1 MSRVIEV
8 SVEGF
13 ARLVADRLYFH
24 TAEKMAKTMANVIEW
39 ADRFLHLYA
48 FPGEPLHPAEV
59 EEAIQDCLD
68 AVVVIRRMSR
78 RELAGFSGGTTT

>member
-8 SVEGF
+8 SIKGF
-13 ARLVADRLYFH
+13 TRLVTDRLFFP
-24 TAEKMAKTMANVIEW
+24 TAATKASAISEW

-48 FPGEPLHPAEV
+48 FPGEPLHPAEL

-68 AVVVIRRMSR
+68 AVITIRRMSR
-78 RELAGFSGGTTT
+78 RELAGFSGGTT

>member
-1 MSRVIEV
+1 M
-8 SVEGF
+8 
-13 ARLVADRLYFH
+13 
-24 TAEKMAKTMANVIEW
+24 NVIYITQTEFTQSVINRIFNPMARVSKRREVQEW

-68 AVVVIRRMSR
+68 AVITIRRMSR
-78 RELAGFSGGTTT
+78 RELAGFSGGTA